1 MCNWCQDLGMELGN
15 AAQLEP
21 SYHERRLHYARQFLE
36 LFPGEDT
43 LLHVNF
49 MRAQGEALWWLGRQ
63 AEAEAVYTSLV
74 ERYPDEAWG
83 HIGWADEK
91 AGRR

>member
-1 MCNWCQDLGMELGN
+1 MELGN